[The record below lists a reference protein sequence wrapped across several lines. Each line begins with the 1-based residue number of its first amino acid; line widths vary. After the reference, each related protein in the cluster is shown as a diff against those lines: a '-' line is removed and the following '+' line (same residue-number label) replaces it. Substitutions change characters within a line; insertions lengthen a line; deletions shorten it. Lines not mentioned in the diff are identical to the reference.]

1 MSVCAPTQV
10 DRAGSNRGHADA
22 VPGVCGGGQA
32 PPPPCLV
39 ATRLTTP
46 RLAPRAQV
54 TFVLWVTSF
63 DPQACEIML
72 QSGAVKALAL
82 NRPNVR
88 LKVMRVAVA
97 ALAVRCRRVMGGG
110 GFGAWLVGDACAV
123 ASGCRLPATHL
134 TPHPR
139 VLAERGEG
147 RRRWRPVPDHHER
160 HASGRDAAAA
170 RGRAKGGRGRG
181 DGAWRPGVAS
191 PSGPHAR

>member
-1 MSVCAPTQV
+1 MLYQVCVAAAKP
-10 DRAGSNRGHADA
+10 
-22 VPGVCGGGQA
+22 P
-32 PPPPCLV
+32 PLPPPCPA

-97 ALAVRCRRVMGGG
+97 ALAVRCRRVGGG
-110 GFGAWLVGDACAV
+110 GLVHGLWATPVPLPAV
-123 ASGCRLPATHL
+123 AGCLPRT
-134 TPHPR
+134 
-139 VLAERGEG
+139 
-147 RRRWRPVPDHHER
+147 
-160 HASGRDAAAA
+160 
-170 RGRAKGGRGRG
+170 
-181 DGAWRPGVAS
+181 
-191 PSGPHAR
+191 